1 MNPIAILAALAA
13 LPKTVYK
20 LGVSGFSELGVSGLS
35 ERIRQQPR
43 SKTKWPNPK
52 PRQRHAVKNHKRK
65 HHRQKGR
72 K

>member
-1 MNPIAILAALAA
+1 MNPIAILAAL
-13 LPKTVYK
+13 PKTVYK
-20 LGVSGFSELGVSGLS
+20 MGALGISGLS

-43 SKTKWPNPK
+43 SKNKWPNPK
-52 PRQRHAVKNHKRK
+52 PKQRHAVKNHKRK

>member
-1 MNPIAILAALAA
+1 MSPIPIALLAALDA

-20 LGVSGFSELGVSGLS
+20 MGALGVSGLS
-35 ERIRQQPR
+35 ERISQQPR

>member
-20 LGVSGFSELGVSGLS
+20 MGISKLS
-35 ERIRQQPR
+35 ERIRQQPH
-43 SKTKWPNPK
+43 SKWPNPK

>member
-43 SKTKWPNPK
+43 SKTKWPK

>member
-13 LPKTVYK
+13 LPKTVY
-20 LGVSGFSELGVSGLS
+20 EMGVSGLS
-35 ERIRQQPR
+35 ERIRRQPR
-43 SKTKWPNPK
+43 SKTKWPNQK

>member
-20 LGVSGFSELGVSGLS
+20 MGVSGLS
-35 ERIRQQPR
+35 ERLRQQPR
-43 SKTKWPNPK
+43 TKWPNPK

>member
-20 LGVSGFSELGVSGLS
+20 MGISGLS
-35 ERIRQQPR
+35 ERIRQPR

-52 PRQRHAVKNHKRK
+52 PKPKQRHAVKNHKRK

>member
-20 LGVSGFSELGVSGLS
+20 MGVSGLS

-43 SKTKWPNPK
+43 SKNKWPNPK

>member
-1 MNPIAILAALAA
+1 MSMNPIAILAALAA
-13 LPKTVYK
+13 LPKTVYEM
-20 LGVSGFSELGVSGLS
+20 VVSGLS

>member
-13 LPKTVYK
+13 LPKTVYEM
-20 LGVSGFSELGVSGLS
+20 GVSELS

-43 SKTKWPNPK
+43 SKWPNPK

>member
-1 MNPIAILAALAA
+1 MNPIAILAALAT

-20 LGVSGFSELGVSGLS
+20 MGAVVISGLS

-43 SKTKWPNPK
+43 SKNKWPNPK

-65 HHRQKGR
+65 HRRQKGR

>member
-20 LGVSGFSELGVSGLS
+20 MGISGLS

-43 SKTKWPNPK
+43 SENKWPNPK
-52 PRQRHAVKNHKRK
+52 PGQRHAVKNHKRK

>member
-20 LGVSGFSELGVSGLS
+20 MGASGLS
-35 ERIRQQPR
+35 ERIRQQLR

>member
-1 MNPIAILAALAA
+1 MKPIAIWAVLAALAT
-13 LPKTVYK
+13 LPKKVYK
-20 LGVSGFSELGVSGLS
+20 MGVSGLS

>member
-1 MNPIAILAALAA
+1 MNPISILAALAA

-20 LGVSGFSELGVSGLS
+20 MGASGVSGLS
-35 ERIRQQPR
+35 ERIRQQR
-43 SKTKWPNPK
+43 SKTKWSNPK

>member
-1 MNPIAILAALAA
+1 MKPIKIWAALAA
-13 LPKTVYK
+13 LITLPKKVHK
-20 LGVSGFSELGVSGLS
+20 MGALGVSGLS
-35 ERIRQQPR
+35 E
-43 SKTKWPNPK
+43 TKRPNPK

>member
-20 LGVSGFSELGVSGLS
+20 MGVSGLS

-52 PRQRHAVKNHKRK
+52 PKQRHAVKNYKRK

>member
-1 MNPIAILAALAA
+1 MNPILAILAAWAA
-13 LPKTVYK
+13 LPKIVYK
-20 LGVSGFSELGVSGLS
+20 MGALGVSGLS

>member
-13 LPKTVYK
+13 LPKTVYNM
-20 LGVSGFSELGVSGLS
+20 GISGLS

-52 PRQRHAVKNHKRK
+52 PKQRHAVKNHKRK

>member
-20 LGVSGFSELGVSGLS
+20 MGALGVSGLS

-52 PRQRHAVKNHKRK
+52 PRQRPAVKNHKRK

>member
-20 LGVSGFSELGVSGLS
+20 MGASGLL

>member
-20 LGVSGFSELGVSGLS
+20 MGVSGLS

-43 SKTKWPNPK
+43 SKWPNPK

>member
-13 LPKTVYK
+13 LPKTVYEM
-20 LGVSGFSELGVSGLS
+20 GVNRLS

-52 PRQRHAVKNHKRK
+52 PKQRHAVKNHKRK

>member
-1 MNPIAILAALAA
+1 MNPIAILAALA
-13 LPKTVYK
+13 TVYK
-20 LGVSGFSELGVSGLS
+20 MGALGVSGLS
-35 ERIRQQPR
+35 ERILQQPR
-43 SKTKWPNPK
+43 SKWPNPK

>member
-1 MNPIAILAALAA
+1 MNPIAMLAALAA

-20 LGVSGFSELGVSGLS
+20 MGISGLS

-43 SKTKWPNPK
+43 SKNKWPNPK

>member
-20 LGVSGFSELGVSGLS
+20 MGVSGLS
-35 ERIRQQPR
+35 E
-43 SKTKWPNPK
+43 TKWPNPK

>member
-13 LPKTVYK
+13 LPKTVYEMGA
-20 LGVSGFSELGVSGLS
+20 LGVSKLS

>member
-20 LGVSGFSELGVSGLS
+20 MGALGISGLS

-43 SKTKWPNPK
+43 SKNKWPNPK

>member
-13 LPKTVYK
+13 LPKTVY
-20 LGVSGFSELGVSGLS
+20 EMGVSGLS

-43 SKTKWPNPK
+43 SKNKWPNPK

>member
-20 LGVSGFSELGVSGLS
+20 MGVSGLS

>member
-1 MNPIAILAALAA
+1 MNPITILAALAA

-20 LGVSGFSELGVSGLS
+20 MGALGVSGLS
-35 ERIRQQPR
+35 ERIRQQQR

-52 PRQRHAVKNHKRK
+52 PRQRH
-65 HHRQKGR
+65 RQKGR

>member
-20 LGVSGFSELGVSGLS
+20 MGVSGLS

-43 SKTKWPNPK
+43 SKTKWPK

>member
-20 LGVSGFSELGVSGLS
+20 MGALGISGLS

-43 SKTKWPNPK
+43 STTKWPNPK

>member
-20 LGVSGFSELGVSGLS
+20 MGVSGLS
-35 ERIRQQPR
+35 ERICQQPR

>member
-13 LPKTVYK
+13 LPKTVY
-20 LGVSGFSELGVSGLS
+20 EMGVSGLS
-35 ERIRQQPR
+35 ERIRRQPR

>member
-1 MNPIAILAALAA
+1 MNLIAILADLAT

-20 LGVSGFSELGVSGLS
+20 MGALGVSDLS

-43 SKTKWPNPK
+43 SKTKWPNQK

>member
-1 MNPIAILAALAA
+1 MNPLAILAALAT

-20 LGVSGFSELGVSGLS
+20 MGALGVSGLS

-65 HHRQKGR
+65 HHRQKGC

>member
-20 LGVSGFSELGVSGLS
+20 MGISGLS

-43 SKTKWPNPK
+43 SKNKWPNPK

>member
-20 LGVSGFSELGVSGLS
+20 MGALGVSGLS
-35 ERIRQQPR
+35 ERIRQQQR